1 MLHLRVQGCGLHPQQ
16 SRCLRLI
23 TTTMIERALDQL
35 DLVSL
40 DLVVKVDAIIIKV
53 DLFAAVIG
61 GQLGFQAFNLAG
73 QGFGEQR

>member
-1 MLHLRVQGCGLHPQQ
+1 
-16 SRCLRLI
+16 
-23 TTTMIERALDQL
+23 MIERALDQL